1 MRNIPDNSLAY
12 PVLIE
17 RSNGSGSGFFVN
29 SERAVYLVT
38 ARHVLF
44 DERGRLQDDTAS
56 LTFYGDGLQQLGI
69 SLDLAQLRASQDI
82 EGHVT
87 ADVAAV
93 RIGVRAGEQVNM
105 LEGVAGIGPSPTPEN
120 RFVSAGVEEFCDFDQ
135 VLISNEVFV
144 FGYPDSVGMPDQID
158 RSRPLLRHGIVAGT
172 NAVNSTIII
181 DCAVCQG
188 SSGGMVIQVDRE
200 SMRTTYK
207 IFGVVT
213 TMVPFVESFKSLEY
227 GTINRNVGNSGY
239 AVVESSDRIRE
250 LINIIEAWDTAPG
263 ANPAAKWPSLD

>member
-1 MRNIPDNSLAY
+1 MRNIPDNYLAY

-17 RSNGSGSGFFVN
+17 LPNGSGSGFFVN

-44 DERGRLQDDTAS
+44 DERGRLQADTAS
-56 LTFYGDGLQQLGI
+56 LTFYGDGLQPLGI

-105 LEGVAGIGPSPTPEN
+105 LEGAAGIGPSPTPEN
-120 RFVSAGVEEFCDFDQ
+120 RFVSAGVGDFCDFDQ

-144 FGYPDSVGMPDQID
+144 FGYPNSVGMPDQID

-172 NAVNSTIII
+172 NAINSTIII
-181 DCAVCQG
+181 DAVCQG
-188 SSGGMVIQVDRE
+188 TSGGMVIQVERGE
-200 SMRTTYK
+200 GVQTTYRV
-207 IFGVVT
+207 FGVVT
-213 TMVPFVESFKSLEY
+213 TMVPFVETFKSLEY
-227 GTINRNVGNSGY
+227 GTINRNIENSGY

-250 LINIIEAWDTAPG
+250 LINIIEAWDIAPG
-263 ANPAAKWPSLD
+263 ANPVAKWPGLD